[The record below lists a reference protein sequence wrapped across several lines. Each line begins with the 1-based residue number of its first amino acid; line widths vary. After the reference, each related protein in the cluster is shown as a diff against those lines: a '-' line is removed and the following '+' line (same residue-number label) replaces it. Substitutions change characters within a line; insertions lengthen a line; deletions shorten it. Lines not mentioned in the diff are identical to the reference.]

1 MRLGLQCLD
10 RGGIDAPSSAGSVLQ
25 FLQLQAAIG
34 SAEMSND
41 STGVAKRRCAIGSI
55 EKTNTAEFGVLVFS
69 IDPVAPVGLRSRPTR
84 RIVSR

>member
-1 MRLGLQCLD
+1 
-10 RGGIDAPSSAGSVLQ
+10 
-25 FLQLQAAIG
+25 
-34 SAEMSND
+34 MSND